1 MSAPKYRPQ
10 APGLLNFHELCVELT
25 QLDLSGGVRLGEQ
38 LVQLI
43 GRCLGSD
50 RVSLMLLDGRE
61 PRLVAGFSTHI
72 AMPLAEWRFPSEL
85 LQHALTSPGG
95 LLIHNLRETP
105 QWLAPWTESYRTDAC
120 ALIPLRG
127 MRGVHAV
134 LCLSNLSAQQLMQL
148 ENENLDLRLALHQ
161 ITQLC
166 QLLLASLVEPQ
177 RPAGT
182 SADEISVLARMFET
196 LDQGTEG
203 RDLFRVFREIVT
215 DLIPIELMAVIHG
228 QPGSGQRSVV
238 TLARQLH
245 RSELERAFEALT
257 EQWQRRRRH
266 AEALSLDEAELSGSE
281 FLAVDCDCTAEL
293 RLRSHEIFPIVLD
306 NELFAVVLLSSTE
319 ETLSNRRLIQF
330 FNILAHQL
338 LLHVKK
344 AQLQA
349 QNSQMETLDRLTGL
363 YNQRHFYGLLDR
375 EYDRARRYNV
385 ALSLM
390 IVDID
395 HFKDVNESYGPET
408 GDIVLKELSR
418 IIMENMRTTDFGS
431 RYSGE
436 RFVVVLPETH
446 NKNCELMASR
456 LRRYIE
462 NYSFY
467 IPNSS
472 VFIKVTASIGV
483 ASYLEHKPAS
493 TAQFIELA
501 DSALYFAKL
510 HGRNQVVNY
519 SYVLN
524 MMLGTTPNQG

>member
-1 MSAPKYRPQ
+1 MSAPKFRPQ
-10 APGLLNFHELCVELT
+10 APGLLNFHELCSELT
-25 QLDLSGGVRLGEQ
+25 QLDLYGGNRLGEQ
-38 LVQLI
+38 LVQTI
-43 GRCLGSD
+43 GRVLGSD
-50 RVSLMLLDGRE
+50 RVSLMLLDGQE
-61 PRLVAGFSTHI
+61 PRLVGAFST
-72 AMPLAEWRFPSEL
+72 AVTLPLEQWRFPSEL
-85 LQHALTSPGG
+85 ISHALTSPRG
-95 LLIHNLRETP
+95 LLVHNLRETP
-105 QWLAPWTESYRTDAC
+105 QWLAPWSENYRTDAC
-120 ALIPLRG
+120 AIFPLRG
-127 MRGVHAV
+127 SRGLHGV
-134 LCLSNLSAQQLMQL
+134 LCLGNLSAQQLMQMEH
-148 ENENLDLRLALHQ
+148 ENIDFRLALQ
-161 ITQLC
+161 QATQLC
-166 QLLLASLVEPQ
+166 QYLLASIAEPQ

-182 SADEISVLARMFET
+182 SADEISILARLVERM
-196 LDQGTEG
+196 DQGLES
-203 RDLFRVFREIVT
+203 RDAFTLFRDIVS
-215 DLIPIELMAVIHG
+215 DLIPVELLAVIHAQAAG
-228 QPGSGQRSVV
+228 GQRSLVN
-238 TLARQLH
+238 LARRLH
-245 RSELERAFEALT
+245 RSELERAFEALA
-257 EQWQRRRRH
+257 EQWQRRQRR
-266 AEALSLDEAELSGSE
+266 AESVRLEDAELSG
-281 FLAVDCDCTAEL
+281 AEL
-293 RLRSHEIFPIVLD
+293 LISEEECSADLRLPGQEIFPIVLD

-319 ETLSNRRLIQF
+319 ETLANRRLIQF
-330 FNILAHQL
+330 FNILVHQL
-338 LLHVKK
+338 LLHLKK

-375 EYDRARRYNV
+375 EFDRARRYNV

-408 GDIVLKELSR
+408 GDLVLKELSR